1 MGAAIPFRS
10 STFTLNHSTFKDQ
23 ARGDK
28 PTITN
33 GGPSDANSSFYTT
46 PLSVGGPFTASFVY
60 QAVNPTGGGSG
71 AAQFGAD
78 GITFTI
84 ETTGSTDG
92 TPATMQIGGRGSGLG
107 YGNNDSV
114 AGRPRCRTTSPTAP
128 PSS

>member
-1 MGAAIPFRS
+1 MLVAASAVVGGLGWSAASMGAAIPFRS

-28 PTITN
+28 PRITGGVLTITN

-71 AAQFGAD
+71 AA
-78 GITFTI
+78 
-84 ETTGSTDG
+84 
-92 TPATMQIGGRGSGLG
+92 
-107 YGNNDSV
+107 
-114 AGRPRCRTTSPTAP
+114 
-128 PSS
+128 